1 MNYIDAQNAPLNNTG
16 QIKLHGPE
24 AFAGMRVVGQMAAAC
39 IDMLVDYVRPGV
51 TTDDLDQLCATF
63 IQERGG
69 ISAPLGY
76 KGFPK

>member
-1 MNYIDAQNAPLNNTG
+1 MEQSLSPEER
-16 QIKLHGPE
+16 QIQIHTEVGFE
-24 AFAGMRVVGQMAAAC
+24 GMRKAGRLAAETLDF
-39 IDMLVDYVRPGV
+39 ITPHVRPGV